1 MFYDNGPMLEKKKHG
16 KYSFWDNMLYHLQN
30 LFRWEPGI
38 FWLSILWPIAAF
50 IGNFAGNLL
59 PFVIVEGLTQGWR
72 METVLLRILLLV
84 LVMMIGNTTSYV
96 AANLV
101 SLGNNTYRTH
111 YARPFAQKKM
121 RVDYDIL
128 ESEKFQNNANAAYTA
143 IFHGRGLT
151 SLLEILPDV
160 FYCAMPLLFYGV
172 LLARVRWWIP
182 LLALVS
188 SVISMRLLKFARG
201 KHSQSYPVQEAISK
215 RLSYLT
221 EASMEPAGGKDIRM
235 YHMADWLLKKYEDS
249 LNQMNREYAKVH
261 NWYTVTG
268 IGQNLADLVRNGL
281 IYGYLLVIAA
291 AGEISLS
298 EFVLYFG
305 LLNSF
310 SGYFTYGSGQALFL
324 GVCSNV
330 LSSMR
335 EFFET
340 KEHRNEGETLP
351 PEEVEEWLKRGL
363 APEEAEREFD
373 DGQPLEKAEQG
384 LKREPL
390 LWEREGRTGSKLTL
404 EKVEKR
410 TTVGLT
416 LELRNVSF
424 TYPGQEKP
432 VISHI
437 NLTIKSGEKL
447 ALIGLNG
454 AGKTTLVKLLCGFY
468 QPTEGEILVNG
479 LPLEKIER
487 RQYYSLLSV
496 LFQDYTILPGTVEEN
511 IASTYHPDTA
521 RMETA
526 LSESDFGT
534 VLSKLSQK
542 EKSLLVKEVYDEAV
556 DFSGGEKQRLLLARA
571 LYKDAKLLILD
582 EPTAAL
588 DPIAENEIY
597 LKYGELGEGKTSVF
611 ISHRLSSTRFCDRII
626 LLENGRIAEEG
637 THESLMEAGG
647 RYAELFEMQSR
658 YYREQAREEERR
670 RMMGDAVFSSGE
682 SIEKR

>member
-1 MFYDNGPMLEKKKHG
+1 MIYDNGPMLEKKKHG
-16 KYSFWDNMLYHLQN
+16 KYGFWSNMLYHLQN

-38 FWLSILWPIAAF
+38 FWLSILWPVAAF

-59 PFVIVEGLTQGWR
+59 PSVIVEGLTQGWR
-72 METVLLRILLLV
+72 METALLRILLLV
-84 LVMMIGNTTSYV
+84 IVMLIGNTTCYV
-96 AANLV
+96 ASNLV
-101 SLGNNTYRTH
+101 SLGNSTYRTH

-128 ESEKFQNNANAAYTA
+128 ESEQFQNNANAAYTA

-151 SLLEILPDV
+151 SLIEILPDV

-188 SVISMRLLKFARG
+188 SVISMGLLKFARG

-221 EASMEPAGGKDIRM
+221 ETSMEPAGGKDIRM
-235 YHMADWLLKKYEDS
+235 YHMADWFLKKYEDS

-261 NWYTVTG
+261 NWYTLTG
-268 IGQNLADLVRNGL
+268 TGQVLVDLVRNGL
-281 IYGYLLVIAA
+281 IYGYLLMIAA

-335 EFFET
+335 EFFEA

-351 PEEVEEWLKRGL
+351 PEEVERWI
-363 APEEAEREFD
+363 
-373 DGQPLEKAEQG
+373 DG
-384 LKREPL
+384 
-390 LWEREGRTGSKLTL
+390 
-404 EKVEKR
+404 
-410 TTVGLT
+410 GLT

-511 IASTYHPDTA
+511 IASTYHPDKA
-521 RMETA
+521 RMERA

-542 EKSLLVKEVYDEAV
+542 EKSLLVKEVYDDAV

-626 LLENGRIAEEG
+626 LLENGRVAEKG

-658 YYREQAREEERR
+658 YYREQARKEKRR
-670 RMMGDAVFSSGE
+670 RMMGD
-682 SIEKR
+682 